1 VPPISVAVLPSSRP
15 DIDAAVQAG
24 GGVVEALGSQTQAI
38 VISGAAGA
46 EGLVEVLAEH
56 PDIHLVQLP
65 SAGVEAYND
74 MMTAAARDDLT
85 FTSAKGAY
93 AEPVAEH
100 ALALGLALLRSLPE
114 RARATSWDTEPKG
127 ISLHRLNVTVIGAG
141 GIALEFL
148 RLLAPFNTVNTVVRR
163 KADPVE
169 GADRTITTD
178 QLLEV
183 LPDTDLVMVAAAL
196 TGGTRQL
203 FGAPEFAAMKNT
215 AVLVNIARGGLI
227 DTDALVTA
235 LQTGEIGG
243 AGLDV
248 TDPEPLPAGH
258 PLWSEPHAI
267 ITPHNADTPEMVA
280 PLFAERIRANIAAAA
295 AAAAAASAPAAEG
308 TSAAADGA
316 ADFVGIVD
324 VQAGY

>member
-1 VPPISVAVLPSSRP
+1 VPPISVAVLPASRP
-15 DIDAAVQAG
+15 EIDAAIQAAG
-24 GGVVEALGSQTQAI
+24 GVTEPVGPQTRAI

-46 EGLVEVLAEH
+46 DGLAAVLAEH

-74 MMTAAARDDLT
+74 MMSEATRESLT

-100 ALALGLALLRSLPE
+100 ALALTLALLRSLPE
-114 RARATSWDTEPKG
+114 RSRNTSWDTDPKG

-141 GIALEFL
+141 GIALEYI
-148 RLLAPFNTVNTVVRR
+148 RLLAPFDTRITVVRR

-178 QLLEV
+178 ELLDV
-183 LPDTDLVMVAAAL
+183 LADTDVVMVAAAL

-203 FGAPEFAAMKNT
+203 FGAPEFAAIKNT

-227 DTDALVTA
+227 DTDALVDA
-235 LQTGEIGG
+235 LRDGQIGG

-248 TDPEPLPAGH
+248 TDPEPLPEGH
-258 PLWSEPHAI
+258 ALWSEPHAI

-295 AAAAAASAPAAEG
+295 QADAGG
-308 TSAAADGA
+308 TG
-316 ADFVGIVD
+316 DFVGVVD
-324 VQAGY
+324 VEAGY

>member
-1 VPPISVAVLPSSRP
+1 VPQISVAVLPSSRP
-15 DIDAAVQAG
+15 EIDAAVQAA
-24 GGVVEALGSQTQAI
+24 GGVVEAVGPQTRAI

-46 EGLVEVLAEH
+46 DGLVEVLAKH

-74 MMTAAARDDLT
+74 MMTAAARDGLT

-100 ALALGLALLRSLPE
+100 ALALTLALLRSLPE
-114 RARATSWDTEPKG
+114 RARATSWDTVPKG

-141 GIALEFL
+141 GIALEYI
-148 RLLAPFNTVNTVVRR
+148 RLLTPFDTNITVVRR

-169 GADRTITTD
+169 GANRTITTD

-183 LPDTDLVMVAAAL
+183 LPDTDVIMVAAAL

-203 FGAPEFAAMKNT
+203 FGAAEFAAMKET

-235 LQTGEIGG
+235 LQNGDIGG

-248 TDPEPLPAGH
+248 TDPEPLPDGH
-258 PLWSEPHAI
+258 ALWSAPGAI

-280 PLFAERIRANIAAAA
+280 PLFAERIRANVAAAA
-295 AAAAAASAPAAEG
+295 AAADKGSD
-308 TSAAADGA
+308 SSDGSDA
-316 ADFVGIVD
+316 NFVGVVD
-324 VQAGY
+324 VEAGY